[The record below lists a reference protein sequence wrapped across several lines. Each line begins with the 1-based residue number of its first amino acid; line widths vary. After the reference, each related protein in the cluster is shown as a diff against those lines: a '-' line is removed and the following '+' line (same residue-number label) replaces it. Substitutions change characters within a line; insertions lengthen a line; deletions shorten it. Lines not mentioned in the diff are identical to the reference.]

1 MEFLDRLKTWLQ
13 RDVSRVLG
21 ESPGLLA
28 SCMDHLTLRVEI
40 ILAGLAFIG
49 VGMLRPK
56 SAWVGMKKAIE
67 KTL

>member
-1 MEFLDRLKTWLQ
+1 MEYIDRLKNWLQ
-13 RDVSRVLG
+13 RDVSRGLEALLG
-21 ESPGLLA
+21 RSSLLI
-28 SCMDHLTLRVEI
+28 DHFTLRVEI

-56 SAWVGMKKAIE
+56 SAWIGMKKAAE